1 MNALASAVED
11 VDLERCQV
19 WSTQQ
24 PCSMCAAAIDFAG
37 VPSVHFLATDPSNL
51 PADGR
56 YASSGASEDIWTVVA
71 NTLFLHNVAWVVGTD
86 HPMLAI
92 NRRQEP
98 DVVALALA
106 LLDGGALIDAGES
119 GATVE
124 EALTANW
131 EAVLDASRRRLSRR

>member
-1 MNALASAVED
+1 MNALAAAVEE

-37 VPSVHFLATDPSNL
+37 VPRVHFLATDPSDL
-51 PADGR
+51 SAKGR

-71 NTLFLHNVAWVVGTD
+71 NTFFLHNVALVAGTD

-98 DVVALALA
+98 DVVSLALA
-106 LLDGGALIDAGES
+106 LLDGGVLIDAGES

-131 EAVLDASRRRLSRR
+131 EAVLDASRQRLSRQ

>member
-1 MNALASAVED
+1 
-11 VDLERCQV
+11 
-19 WSTQQ
+19 
-24 PCSMCAAAIDFAG
+24 
-37 VPSVHFLATDPSNL
+37 
-51 PADGR
+51 
-56 YASSGASEDIWTVVA
+56 VVA
-71 NTLFLHNVAWVVGTD
+71 NTFFLHNVALVAGTD

-98 DVVALALA
+98 DVVSLALA
-106 LLDGGALIDAGES
+106 LLDRGVLIDAGES